1 MTQLYSVA
9 DIKSCAAN
17 YYCLLSNNLLSKVN
31 TLLSLQKWISYTVS
45 LILIDV
51 QPIIIA
57 DKYV

>member
-31 TLLSLQKWISYTVS
+31 TLLSLQK
-45 LILIDV
+45 
-51 QPIIIA
+51 
-57 DKYV
+57 